1 MSFMNTV
8 MNEILKH
15 MNMKDIQNQKI
26 DHGKDKMMQRYPK
39 TRQLKN
45 LHMDESRFQGRSI
58 FHIINDV
65 KTVDVDIIY
74 LHGGC
79 YALQMQAGHWAIA
92 TFACRE
98 TRANVYVIDYPL
110 IPEYS
115 DGQASEYVLSYYRH
129 HVENSDRPVILM
141 GDSSGAGLA
150 VSVAMMIRDAEM
162 RSPERLILLS
172 PYLDTLCTDSRQ
184 IAYQKKDF
192 FLSVEGLRKAG
203 RLYIGKLDDDDFRVN
218 PIHGDF
224 RDLPSMIIFTSD
236 RDILHVDSLRLVEI
250 LDSLNAEYEL
260 YEEYDVMHDWLIIE
274 QLPEAI
280 EARKVLY
287 RYIQTI

>member
-1 MSFMNTV
+1 MSFMNDV
-8 MNEILKH
+8 MNVILKFSH
-15 MNMKDIQNQKI
+15 MKDIQNKKI
-26 DHGKDKMMQRYPK
+26 ESGIDKMMLRKPK
-39 TRQLKN
+39 AKQLKG
-45 LHMDESRFQGRSI
+45 LTLVDDEFQGRTVS
-58 FHIINDV
+58 HLINDYIN
-65 KTVDVDIIY
+65 KNLDIIY

-79 YALQMQAGHWAIA
+79 YALQMQSGHWNLTCSIA
-92 TFACRE
+92 RE
-98 TRANVYVIDYPL
+98 TGANVYVIDYPL
-110 IPEYS
+110 IPEHS
-115 DGQASEYVLSYYRH
+115 DGEASEYVLSYCRH
-129 HVENSDRPVILM
+129 HIETSDNPVILM
-141 GDSSGAGLA
+141 GDSAGAGLA
-150 VSVAMMIRDAEM
+150 VSATMMMRDAEIKA
-162 RSPERLILLS
+162 PERLILLS

-184 IAYQKKDF
+184 IEYQKRDS

-224 RDLPSMIIFTSD
+224 RDLPPMVIFTSD

-260 YEEYDVMHDWLIIE
+260 YEEHDVMHDWLIIE

>member
-1 MSFMNTV
+1 MSFMNDV
-8 MNEILKH
+8 MNVILKVSH
-15 MNMKDIQNQKI
+15 MKDIQDKKI
-26 DHGKDKMMQRYPK
+26 ESGIDKMMLRKPK
-39 TRQLKN
+39 AKQLRGLTLADN
-45 LHMDESRFQGRSI
+45 DFQGRTVSHLMNDSI
-58 FHIINDV
+58 S
-65 KTVDVDIIY
+65 KELDIIY

-79 YALQMQAGHWAIA
+79 YALQMQSGHWNLTCSIA
-92 TFACRE
+92 RE
-98 TRANVYVIDYPL
+98 TGANVYVIDYPL
-110 IPEYS
+110 IPEHS
-115 DGQASEYVLSYYRH
+115 DGEASEYVLSYYRH
-129 HVENSDRPVILM
+129 HIETSDNPVILM
-141 GDSSGAGLA
+141 GDSAGAGLA
-150 VSVAMMIRDAEM
+150 VSATMMMRDAEIKA
-162 RSPERLILLS
+162 PERLILLS

-184 IAYQKKDF
+184 IEYQKKDF

-224 RDLPSMIIFTSD
+224 RDLPPMIIFTSD

-260 YEEYDVMHDWLIIE
+260 YEEHDVMHDWLIIE

>member
-1 MSFMNTV
+1 MSFMNDV
-8 MNEILKH
+8 MNVILKFSH
-15 MNMKDIQNQKI
+15 MKDIQNKKI
-26 DHGKDKMMQRYPK
+26 ESGIDKMMLRKPK
-39 TRQLKN
+39 AKQLKG
-45 LHMDESRFQGRSI
+45 LTLVDDEFQGRTVS
-58 FHIINDV
+58 HLINDYIN
-65 KTVDVDIIY
+65 KNLDIIY

-79 YALQMQAGHWAIA
+79 YALQMQSGHWNLTCSIA
-92 TFACRE
+92 RE
-98 TRANVYVIDYPL
+98 TGANVYVIDYPL
-110 IPEYS
+110 IPEHS
-115 DGQASEYVLSYYRH
+115 DGEASEYVLSYCRH
-129 HVENSDRPVILM
+129 HIETSDNPVILM
-141 GDSSGAGLA
+141 GDSAGAGLA
-150 VSVAMMIRDAEM
+150 VSATMMMRDAEIKA
-162 RSPERLILLS
+162 PERLILLS

-184 IAYQKKDF
+184 IEYQKRDS

-224 RDLPSMIIFTSD
+224 RDLPPMIIFTSD

-260 YEEYDVMHDWLIIE
+260 YEEHDVMHDWLIIE

>member
-1 MSFMNTV
+1 MSFMNDV
-8 MNEILKH
+8 MNVILKVSH
-15 MNMKDIQNQKI
+15 MKDIQNKKFESGI
-26 DHGKDKMMQRYPK
+26 DKMMLRKPK
-39 TRQLKN
+39 AKQLKG
-45 LHMDESRFQGRSI
+45 LTLVDDEFQGRTVS
-58 FHIINDV
+58 HLINDYIN
-65 KTVDVDIIY
+65 KNLDIIY

-79 YALQMQAGHWAIA
+79 YALQMQSGHWNLTCSIA
-92 TFACRE
+92 RE
-98 TRANVYVIDYPL
+98 TGANVYVIDYPL
-110 IPEYS
+110 IPEHS
-115 DGQASEYVLSYYRH
+115 DGEASEYVLSYYRH
-129 HVENSDRPVILM
+129 HIETSDNPVILM
-141 GDSSGAGLA
+141 GDSAGAGLA
-150 VSVAMMIRDAEM
+150 ISATMMMIDAEIKA
-162 RSPERLILLS
+162 PERLILLS

-184 IAYQKKDF
+184 IEYQKRDS

-203 RLYIGKLDDDDFRVN
+203 RLYIGKLDDDDFRMN

-224 RDLPSMIIFTSD
+224 RDLPPMIIFTSD

-260 YEEYDVMHDWLIIE
+260 YEEHDVMHDWLIIE

>member
-1 MSFMNTV
+1 MSFMNDV
-8 MNEILKH
+8 MNVILKFSH
-15 MNMKDIQNQKI
+15 MKDIQNKKI
-26 DHGKDKMMQRYPK
+26 ESGIDKMMLRKPK
-39 TRQLKN
+39 AKQLKG
-45 LHMDESRFQGRSI
+45 LTLVDDEFQGRTVS
-58 FHIINDV
+58 HLINDYIN
-65 KTVDVDIIY
+65 KNLDIIY

-79 YALQMQAGHWAIA
+79 YALQMQSGHWNLTCSIA
-92 TFACRE
+92 RE
-98 TRANVYVIDYPL
+98 TGANVYVIDYPL
-110 IPEYS
+110 IPEHS
-115 DGQASEYVLSYYRH
+115 DGEASEYVLSYCRH
-129 HVENSDRPVILM
+129 HIETSDNPVILM
-141 GDSSGAGLA
+141 GDSAGAGLA
-150 VSVAMMIRDAEM
+150 VSATMMMRDAEM
-162 RSPERLILLS
+162 KAPERLILLS

-184 IAYQKKDF
+184 IEYQKRDS

-224 RDLPSMIIFTSD
+224 RDLPPMVIFTSD

-260 YEEYDVMHDWLIIE
+260 YEEHDVMHDWLIIE

>member
-1 MSFMNTV
+1 MNDV
-8 MNEILKH
+8 MNVILKFSH
-15 MNMKDIQNQKI
+15 MKDIQNKKI
-26 DHGKDKMMQRYPK
+26 ESGIDKMMLRKPK
-39 TRQLKN
+39 AKQLKG
-45 LHMDESRFQGRSI
+45 LTLVDDEFQGRTVS
-58 FHIINDV
+58 HLINDYIN
-65 KTVDVDIIY
+65 KNLDIIY

-79 YALQMQAGHWAIA
+79 YALQMQSGHWNLTCSIA
-92 TFACRE
+92 RE
-98 TRANVYVIDYPL
+98 TGANVYVIDYPL
-110 IPEYS
+110 IPEHS
-115 DGQASEYVLSYYRH
+115 DGEASEYVLSYCRH
-129 HVENSDRPVILM
+129 HIETSDNPVILM
-141 GDSSGAGLA
+141 GDSAGAGLA
-150 VSVAMMIRDAEM
+150 VSATMMMRDAEIKA
-162 RSPERLILLS
+162 PERLILLS

-184 IAYQKKDF
+184 IEYQKRDS

-224 RDLPSMIIFTSD
+224 RDLPPMIIFTSD

-260 YEEYDVMHDWLIIE
+260 YEEHDVMHDWLIIE

-287 RYIQTI
+287 RYIQAI